1 MSELAQAAAAPKPL
15 PKIAKPD
22 PAKILAIFLMLVAT
36 LYFGKEVLLPVTL
49 ALLLAFILAPL
60 VSLLTRWHFGRVPS
74 VLLGVIFALGV
85 VVAIG
90 SVIGSQIASLS
101 DGLPQYTKT
110 VQAKV
115 EVVKK
120 YSTSRLSS
128 WAQKL
133 GAQNYKP
140 APDQNASAPPQGQS
154 GQQPPAA
161 AAQPQPQ
168 PQAPP
173 QQSPMALAER
183 YVSSILS
190 PLATVGIVFV
200 VAVFALLQ
208 REDLRNRLI
217 RLIGS
222 DDMHHTTLAID
233 DGARRLT
240 RYFLAQLTINAI
252 FGVVVGVGLLVIG
265 VPNPVLWAIT
275 SAVLR
280 FVPYVGSPISA
291 VLPIAL
297 AAAVEPGWSMAIY
310 TTVFYAVVELLTA
323 QAVEPMVYGNS
334 TGLSPFSVVVAAIF
348 WSWLWG
354 PVGLLLSTPLTL
366 CLVVIGRHAK
376 QLEFLDVILGDRSAL
391 TPVETFYQRIL
402 AGDPDEAQA
411 QAETLLRD
419 ISLSAYYDEVAIEG
433 LRRAAADVRRNVVDL
448 EQLKAMKEAV
458 DSVVAGLESRA
469 DTQPPEKHE
478 ETPPIFGDQ
487 DDGVNPRP
495 DPRSLSPEDPVPE
508 DWRHIPAVLCVAGPG
523 PLDDAASQMLVQLL
537 GKHGIPAKL
546 VPHQDVSRQR
556 IATLDV
562 TGVAMACICSLDP
575 GASLASLR
583 YLAQRLRHRLPKDSP
598 LLVGLWPS
606 DDAQLKGDGIKGQIG
621 ADYFAATLADA
632 VNACADAALHDGGQE
647 ARPG

>member
-1 MSELAQAAAAPKPL
+1 MSVSAEATAVPKPL
-15 PKIAKPD
+15 PKSAKPD
-22 PAKILAIFLMLVAT
+22 PAKILAIFLMLVVA

-60 VSLLTRWHFGRVPS
+60 VGLLTRLHFGRVPS

-90 SVIGSQIASLS
+90 SVIGAQIANLS
-101 DGLPQYTKT
+101 DDLPQYTKT
-110 VQAKV
+110 IQAKV
-115 EVVKK
+115 DTVKN
-120 YSTSRLSS
+120 YSTRRLSH
-128 WAQKL
+128 WADKL
-133 GAQNYKP
+133 GPQLGKP
-140 APDQNASAPPQGQS
+140 APAPNAPGPDQGQS
-154 GQQPPAA
+154 N
-161 AAQPQPQ
+161 Q
-168 PQAPP
+168 PQAAVLQQQAP
-173 QQSPMALAER
+173 QLSPTALAER
-183 YVSSILS
+183 YVSSVLS
-190 PLATVGIVFV
+190 PLATIGIVFV

-222 DDMHHTTLAID
+222 DDMHHTTVAID

-252 FGVVVGVGLLVIG
+252 FGVVVGVGLLIIG

-275 SAVLR
+275 SGMLR

-310 TTVFYAVVELLTA
+310 TTAFYAVVELLTA
-323 QAVEPMVYGNS
+323 QAVEPLVYGNS

-402 AGDPDEAQA
+402 AGDPDEALA
-411 QAETLLRD
+411 QAETLLKEV
-419 ISLSAYYDEVAIEG
+419 SLSTYYDEVAVEG
-433 LRRAAADVRRNVVDL
+433 LRRAASDVRRNVVDHQ
-448 EQLKAMKEAV
+448 QLKDMKDAI
-458 DSVVAGLESRA
+458 DSLIAGLEPHA
-469 DTQPPEKHE
+469 DTQPVAKPE
-478 ETPPIFGDQ
+478 ETPRIFGND
-487 DDGVNPRP
+487 DDGLRPNP
-495 DPRSLSPEDPVPE
+495 DPRSLSPSDTTSQ
-508 DWRHIPAVLCVAGPG
+508 DWRHQPAVLCIAGPG
-523 PLDDAASQMLVQLL
+523 PLDDAASAMLVQLL
-537 GKHGIPAKL
+537 GKHGIAAKL
-546 VPHQDVSRQR
+546 VLHPEVSRRR
-556 IATLDV
+556 IDMLDA
-562 TGVAMACICSLDP
+562 TGVAMVCICYLDP
-575 GASLASLR
+575 AASLASLR
-583 YLAQRLRHRLPKDSP
+583 YLAQRLRQRLPKETP

-606 DDAQLKGDGIKGQIG
+606 EDRQLNDDRIKGPIG
-621 ADYFAATLADA
+621 ADFFASSLADTI
-632 VNACADAALHDGGQE
+632 NACADAAH
-647 ARPG
+647 RPEGEQQAPSS

>member
-1 MSELAQAAAAPKPL
+1 MSEQASVTAAPKPS
-15 PKIAKPD
+15 PRTAKPD
-22 PAKILAIFLMLVAT
+22 PVKILAISLMLVAT
-36 LYFGKEVLLPVTL
+36 LYFGKEVLIPITL

-60 VSLLTRWHFGRVPS
+60 VDLLTRWHVGRVLS

-90 SVIGSQIASLS
+90 SVIGAQIANLS
-101 DGLPQYTKT
+101 DDLPQYAKT

-115 EVVKK
+115 DTVKN
-120 YSTSRLSS
+120 YSTGRLSK
-128 WAQKL
+128 WADRL
-133 GAQNYKP
+133 GPHAAKP
-140 APDQNASAPPQGQS
+140 APDPNA
-154 GQQPPAA
+154 PASN
-161 AAQPQPQ
+161 QPQ
-168 PQAPP
+168 PQAAVVQQQQP
-173 QQSPMALAER
+173 QLSPTALAER
-183 YVSSILS
+183 YVSSVLS
-190 PLATVGIVFV
+190 PLATIGIVFV

-208 REDLRNRLI
+208 RQDLRNRLI

-222 DDMHHTTLAID
+222 DDMHHTTGAID

-252 FGVVVGVGLLVIG
+252 FGIVVGVGLLVIG

-310 TTVFYAVVELLTA
+310 TTAFYAVVELLTA

-402 AGDPDEAQA
+402 AGDPDEALA
-411 QAETLLRD
+411 QAETLLKEV
-419 ISLSAYYDEVAIEG
+419 SLSTYYDEVAVEG
-433 LRRAAADVRRNVVDL
+433 LKRAAMDVRRNVVD
-448 EQLKAMKEAV
+448 QDQVKGMKEAV
-458 DSVVAGLESRA
+458 ASLIAGLEQHV
-469 DTQPPEKHE
+469 DKQPAAKSD
-478 ETPPIFGDQ
+478 ETPRIFGD
-487 DDGVNPRP
+487 DDAGLRPQP
-495 DPRSLSPEDPVPE
+495 DPRSLSPSDTVSA
-508 DWRHIPAVLCVAGPG
+508 DWRHQPAVLCVAGPG
-523 PLDDAASQMLVQLL
+523 PLDDEACAMLVQLL

-546 VPHQDVSRQR
+546 IPHQEVSRHR
-556 IATLDV
+556 IATLDA
-562 TGVAMACICSLDP
+562 TGVAMACICYIEP
-575 GASLASLR
+575 AGSLAGLR
-583 YLAQRLRHRLPKDSP
+583 YLAQRLRQHLPTETP
-598 LLVGLWPS
+598 VLVGLWPS
-606 DDAQLKGDGIKGQIG
+606 DDTTLKDEGIRGPIG
-621 ADYFAATLADA
+621 ADYFAGSLADA
-632 VNACADAALHDGGQE
+632 INACADVAHHAGTAE
-647 ARPG
+647 AESG

>member
-1 MSELAQAAAAPKPL
+1 MSAPAETTAIPKPL
-15 PKIAKPD
+15 AKKPD
-22 PAKILAIFLMLVAT
+22 PAKILAIFLMLVVT

-60 VSLLTRWHFGRVPS
+60 VDLLTRLRFGRVPS
-74 VLLGVIFALGV
+74 VLLGVVFALGV

-90 SVIGSQIASLS
+90 SVIGAQIATLS
-101 DGLPQYTKT
+101 DDLPQYTKT

-115 EVVKK
+115 SKIEHYTTGK
-120 YSTSRLSS
+120 LSK
-128 WAQKL
+128 WAEQL
-133 GAQNYKP
+133 GAQNNKP
-140 APDQNASAPPQGQS
+140 APGRNAPTPDQGQPN
-154 GQQPPAA
+154 Q
-161 AAQPQPQ
+161 AQPQATAQQQQQQQ
-168 PQAPP
+168 PQL
-173 QQSPMALAER
+173 SPTALAER
-183 YVSSILS
+183 YVSSVLS
-190 PLATVGIVFV
+190 PLATIGIVFV

-222 DDMHHTTLAID
+222 DDMHHTTVAID

-275 SAVLR
+275 SGVLR

-310 TTVFYAVVELLTA
+310 TTAFYAVVELLTA
-323 QAVEPMVYGNS
+323 QAVEPLVYGNS

-402 AGDPDEAQA
+402 AGDPDEALA
-411 QAETLLRD
+411 QAEALLKEV
-419 ISLSAYYDEVAIEG
+419 SLSTYYDEVAVEG
-433 LRRAAADVRRNVVDL
+433 LRRAASDVRRNVVDHQ
-448 EQLKAMKEAV
+448 QLKDMKDAI
-458 DSVVAGLESRA
+458 DSLIAGLEPHA
-469 DTQPPEKHE
+469 DTQPAAKPE
-478 ETPPIFGDQ
+478 ETPRIFGND
-487 DDGVNPRP
+487 DDGLRPNP
-495 DPRSLSPEDPVPE
+495 DPRSLSPSDTTSQ
-508 DWRHIPAVLCVAGPG
+508 DWRHQPAVLCIAGPG
-523 PLDDAASQMLVQLL
+523 PLDDAASAMLVQLL

-546 VPHQDVSRQR
+546 VLHPEVSRRR
-556 IATLDV
+556 IDTLDA
-562 TGVAMACICSLDP
+562 TGVAMACICYLDP
-575 GASLASLR
+575 AASLASLR
-583 YLAQRLRHRLPKDSP
+583 YLAQRLRQRLPKETP
-598 LLVGLWPS
+598 VLVGLWPS
-606 DDAQLKGDGIKGQIG
+606 ADTQLNDDRIKGPIG
-621 ADYFAATLADA
+621 ADFFASSLADTI
-632 VNACADAALHDGGQE
+632 NACADAAHHPEGGQQTPS
-647 ARPG
+647 R